1 LLLYVL
7 LCKLPLINR
16 LWSGVLALVCLG
28 LRLLLEGLLS
38 GQHTRL
44 HLVLL
49 LLLRSLLLVAGSQLC
64 HEALLLQVVL
74 VLLLLLLI
82 LQRQTGC

>member
-16 LWSGVLALVCLG
+16 VMSLVCLG
-28 LRLLLEGLLS
+28 LRWLLEGLLS
-38 GQHTRL
+38 AQHTRL

-49 LLLRSLLLVAGSQLC
+49 LLLRCLLLVAGSQLR
-64 HEALLLQVVL
+64 HETLLLQVVL
-74 VLLLLLLI
+74 ILLLLLLI
-82 LQRQTGC
+82 LQGQTGC